1 MKPLRVHGPMIGE
14 YRISDGPFT
23 PLRMKPKVVVGYPV
37 GGSVTLPFH
46 ASMLQLLAYEI
57 TKPDHERLLSKI
69 SHTQG
74 LYVGD
79 NRNMLAQEFMKTDAE
94 WLLQI
99 DTDIEFPKTLLETM
113 VGLTLNQSVAGERK
127 IVAANVPLGG
137 GFETVAFQW
146 DPQAG
151 IWANYKS
158 LPEDLFR
165 CDAAATAVM
174 LVHREVFEEIASAH
188 GQCWFHHMYIPKSP
202 EGTRPADFEFHS
214 IGEDTAF
221 CQRAKAAGYQTWVA
235 RVPGLR
241 HHKTRALSE
250 DFGRAMSMAGED
262 SGVGELVREG

>member
-1 MKPLRVHGPMIGE
+1 MRDLRVKGDPFRVRPFRWDAHG
-14 YRISDGPFT
+14 
-23 PLRMKPKVVVGYPV
+23 PKVVVGYPV

-57 TKPDHERLLSKI
+57 DKPDHERLLGKI
-69 SHTQG
+69 NHTQG

-79 NRNMLAQEFMKTDAE
+79 NRNMLAQTFLRTDAD

-113 VGLTLNQSVAGERK
+113 VSIAAGERR

-146 DPQAG
+146 DPAAR
-151 IWANYKS
+151 IWANYKA
-158 LPEDLFR
+158 LPSDVFP

-174 LVHREVFEEIASAH
+174 LVHREVFQAIAEEH

-250 DFGRAMSMAGED
+250 DFDRARAMVGDD
-262 SGVGELVREG
+262 SAVGELVQEG